1 MFKNSEARV
10 TAMNSNPEVKQQPAA
25 MQGRLWRTLVAALGR
40 VGITPL
46 GLVLLVILAILPNV
60 PPFNQEHILR
70 WLIAG
75 AFLGAQA
82 VAFDFTAGFIN
93 VVNFGF
99 AAMLGLGA
107 YTSALLANTA
117 PYLVLRLGISPW
129 ITIWVGALAAGL
141 VGLLLGMLT
150 LRLRGIYAAVMAWF
164 VGIALMGLANNL
176 TTLTRGSMGLHPRT
190 LLTTTDNL
198 PYFYIMLGALLL
210 IYVIMNLV
218 TKSTIGL
225 AFKAI
230 GQNIDAA
237 RASGIN
243 PTKYRVFNFALSCT
257 FAGLLG
263 GFYAHYY
270 GSLTPQ
276 NLMHTSKTVEVLA
289 VAYIGGRGSLWG
301 GVAFA
306 FPFIFFIEYLRS
318 GFTNLPGLHLVI
330 YGLLMMLVMI
340 YYPAGLAGVYYWA
353 EAKVRAQLHRWRI
366 RPSQATSPE

>member
-1 MFKNSEARV
+1 
-10 TAMNSNPEVKQQPAA
+10 MNSSIELGQPRAA
-25 MQGRLWRTLVAALGR
+25 TKSGLWQTTVSALGR

-46 GLVLLVILAILPNV
+46 GLALLVIIAILPNV

-129 ITIWVGALAAGL
+129 IGIWVGALVAGL

-176 TTLTRGSMGLHPRT
+176 TKLTRGSMGLHPQQ
-190 LLTTTDNL
+190 L
-198 PYFYIMLGALLL
+198 F
-210 IYVIMNLV
+210 
-218 TKSTIGL
+218 
-225 AFKAI
+225 
-230 GQNIDAA
+230 
-237 RASGIN
+237 
-243 PTKYRVFNFALSCT
+243 C
-257 FAGLLG
+257 
-263 GFYAHYY
+263 H
-270 GSLTPQ
+270 
-276 NLMHTSKTVEVLA
+276 
-289 VAYIGGRGSLWG
+289 
-301 GVAFA
+301 
-306 FPFIFFIEYLRS
+306 
-318 GFTNLPGLHLVI
+318 
-330 YGLLMMLVMI
+330 
-340 YYPAGLAGVYYWA
+340 
-353 EAKVRAQLHRWRI
+353 VR
-366 RPSQATSPE
+366 